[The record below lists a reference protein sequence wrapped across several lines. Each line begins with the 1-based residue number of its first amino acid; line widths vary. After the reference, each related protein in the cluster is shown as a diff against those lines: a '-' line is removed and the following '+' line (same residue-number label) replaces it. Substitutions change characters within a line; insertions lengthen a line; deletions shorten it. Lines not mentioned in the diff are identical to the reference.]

1 MTTTESRSGPS
12 MKLYVGVWL
21 GLILIVATEVLL
33 AYAHLRPAVLL
44 TALLALAL
52 VEAGAALLVFMHLK
66 YERPTLFWSLIP
78 ALLFVLVLMDHL
90 WPDALRLTS
99 LRAP

>member
-1 MTTTESRSGPS
+1 MTTTASRSGPS
-12 MKLYVGVWL
+12 MKVYVAVWL

-78 ALLFVLVLMDHL
+78 ALIFVLVLMDHL

>member
-12 MKLYVGVWL
+12 MKVYVGVWL

-78 ALLFVLVLMDHL
+78 ALIFVLVLMDHL